1 MHKDTFTTCHECA
14 VGIVN
19 GDDSAWED
27 WADDEKASADAAI
40 EYIGNYDSFSIE
52 DSGRYFDC
60 FVCDDACL
68 GDEYTFVTGER
79 Y

>member
-1 MHKDTFTTCHECA
+1 MNTFNTCHSCA
-14 VGIVN
+14 VVIVN

-27 WADDEKASADAAI
+27 WSEEDKSSALSAI
-40 EYIGNYDSFSIE
+40 EYIGMYDSYDVE

-60 FVCDDACL
+60 FVCDEVCL
-68 GDEYTFVTGER
+68 GDEYTFATGER